1 MYKVHA
7 TITGA
12 KINYP
17 LLFDGMPI
25 PAFILNNSSAAGVT
39 MEMLGSYGVTFG
51 YQLEPSTSQLLEISA
66 THIVSIPVNTSVT
79 TLSQ

>member
-1 MYKVHA
+1 
-7 TITGA
+7 
-12 KINYP
+12 
-17 LLFDGMPI
+17 
-25 PAFILNNSSAAGVT
+25 

-79 TLSQ
+79 TLTQ